1 MAKEVLQVLREYEI
15 SNRFGYFILNNASS
29 NDTAVKVILKE
40 FNTSS
45 EYEER
50 RLRCF
55 GHIVNLVTQ
64 AFLFGQD
71 ITAFE
76 SDNYEEMKEAYEEN
90 QKAGPVGLIH
100 FIAVFI

>member
-1 MAKEVLQVLREYEI
+1 MKA
-15 SNRFGYFILNNASS
+15 
-29 NDTAVKVILKE
+29 ILKE
-40 FNTSS
+40 FNIYS

-76 SDNYEEMKEAYEEN
+76 SDNYEEIEETYEEY
-90 QKAGPVGLIH
+90 
-100 FIAVFI
+100 